1 MVFQRHYVFHGRS
14 SSEPR
19 LSSFL
24 LQIKPP
30 QLVFVLSG
38 IVNADARGARNAGW
52 RNRNASFNPEVIFF
66 GKNWNVVEGFV
77 YAEEFGQAS
86 RAVDDLTPSP
96 SPW

>member
-1 MVFQRHYVFHGRS
+1 MDHPNF
-14 SSEPR
+14 
-19 LSSFL
+19 FL

-30 QLVFVLSG
+30 QFIFVLSG
-38 IVNADARGARNAGW
+38 IVNAYARGARNQRR
-52 RNRNASFNPEVIFF
+52 RNFISTSLNPEVIFF
-66 GKNWNVVEGFV
+66 GKNRNVVEGFV